1 MTSSPAVGRG
11 TDIAHRLRRHA
22 IETALLVTAAA
33 VLVRLDVV
41 DGPWWVLAT
50 SAVVGVV
57 AISVAYTIWPGRTDR
72 VGLHA
77 RAAVQTAALV
87 LITYPTGWG
96 PILATT
102 HLLAVADSVRHS
114 GARAVTPVIAWAVAG
129 TAVAQGLVA
138 TGLVSTRVGPT
149 TAHAMAV
156 LSLAIVALVGHR
168 IGRMTADKEAAEVAA
183 RASEDRY
190 SALLRASN
198 DVILVIS
205 DGVVTAQVPEWSSLG
220 FHADAIVGRRYVD
233 LIHPDDR
240 DEVVSSVLA
249 MLTETGSTA
258 LIEARFHHPDG
269 QWLPLEFSCRNLVD
283 DPTVQG
289 FVVNARD
296 VTERKLLQAQLEYRA
311 FHDVLTGL
319 ANRALFRER
328 LERSIATNKRRP
340 HPFAVLYL
348 DIDEFKSINDSLG
361 HDVGDQVLV
370 EIADRLRQVLR
381 DNDTA
386 ARMGGDEFA
395 ILLDDLEHPTDAARV
410 ATRALEIL
418 RVPFDVAGRSM
429 PVNSSIGIV
438 VHTDGV
444 TADELLRN
452 ADIAMYMAKH
462 GGKGRFE
469 VFEPSMHTAAV
480 ERLQVETD
488 LAQAL
493 ERDEFVL
500 HYQPIV
506 TLDDGMIVG
515 VEALL
520 RWQHPARG
528 LISPADFIPLAEAT
542 GHIVAIGRWV
552 LREAC
557 ARAADWQRRF
567 PSSPALEVA
576 VNVSMQQLTHGDV
589 LQDARDALA
598 ASGLAPA
605 HLTLELTESALADQH
620 GTVAATLTAL
630 RADGV
635 RIAIDDFGTGYSSL
649 SYLQQFPVDVLKI
662 DRSFVGGMVDG
673 TQHPAI
679 VRAIIDLGHTLDL
692 ETVAEG
698 IERDTE
704 LAQFR
709 SLRCHRGQ
717 GYLFAR
723 PDAGEVVERLLRDR
737 RPTSGRTGAAALR
750 GRAEWLEDDPG

>member
-1 MTSSPAVGRG
+1 MTTSPAMGRG
-11 TDIAHRLRRHA
+11 TDLAHRLRRHA
-22 IETALLVTAAA
+22 IETVLLVTAAI
-33 VLVRLDVV
+33 VLVRIDVV
-41 DGPWWVLAT
+41 DGPWWVLVT
-50 SAVVGVV
+50 CAVVGVV
-57 AISVAYTIWPGRTDR
+57 AISAAYTIWPGGTDR
-72 VGLHA
+72 LGLHA
-77 RAAVQTAALV
+77 RAAVQTCALV

-96 PILATT
+96 PVLAST
-102 HLLAVADSVRHS
+102 HLLAVADSVHHS
-114 GARAVTPVIAWAVAG
+114 GARAVTPVTTWAVAA

-138 TGLVSTRVGPT
+138 TGLVSTRMGTT

-156 LSLAIVALVGHR
+156 LSLSIVALVGRR
-168 IGRMTADKEAAEVAA
+168 IGRTTADKEATEVAA
-183 RASEDRY
+183 RASQDRF

-198 DVILVIS
+198 DVILVIR
-205 DGVVTAQVPEWSSLG
+205 DGVVTAQVPEWSTLG
-220 FHADAIVGRRYVD
+220 FHADAVVGRRYVD

-240 DEVVSSVLA
+240 DDVVRSVLA

-269 QWLPLEFSCRNLVD
+269 HWLPLEFSCRNLVD

-328 LERSIATNKRRP
+328 LEHSIATNARRP
-340 HPFAVLYL
+340 HPFAVLFL
-348 DIDEFKSINDSLG
+348 DLDEFKSINDSLG

-410 ATRALEIL
+410 AARTLEVLRA
-418 RVPFDVAGRSM
+418 PFDVAGRSM

-438 VHTDGV
+438 VDTDGA

-452 ADIAMYMAKH
+452 ADIAMYMAKR

-469 VFEPSMHTAAV
+469 VFESSMHAAAV
-480 ERLQVETD
+480 ERLQIETD

-506 TLDDGMIVG
+506 TLDDRRIVG

-528 LISPADFIPLAEAT
+528 LISPADFIPLAETT

-552 LREAC
+552 LHEAC
-557 ARAADWQRRF
+557 ARAADWQRRL
-567 PSSPALEVA
+567 PSSPPLEVA
-576 VNVSMQQLTHGDV
+576 VNVSMQQLTHGD
-589 LQDARDALA
+589 LIQDVRDALA

-605 HLTLELTESALADQH
+605 HLILELTESALADQH
-620 GTVAATLTAL
+620 GTVATTLTAL

-635 RIAIDDFGTGYSSL
+635 RIAVDDFGTGHSSL

-662 DRSFVGGMVDG
+662 DRSLVGGMVDG

-679 VRAIIDLGHTLDL
+679 VQAIVDLGHTLEL

-723 PDAGEVVERLLRDR
+723 PDEGQAVEDLLRVQASDDR
-737 RPTSGRTGAAALR
+737 RARR
-750 GRAEWLEDDPG
+750 